1 VPPLL
6 ARYRVDETSKR
17 VDKAIKEAG
26 LQTVLANPR
35 ALPNDARRLRGLPCV
50 ARNVAGE
57 VFGSRPDREVVRRL
71 DR

>member
-26 LQTVLANPR
+26 MQTVLADPR
-35 ALPNDARRLRGLPCV
+35 ARGDDAVRLRGLPCV
-50 ARNVAGE
+50 ARDVSGE
-57 VFGSRPDREVVRRL
+57 MFGTRPDRAVLRL

>member
-1 VPPLL
+1 LL

-26 LQTVLANPR
+26 MQAVLANPR
-35 ALPNDARRLRGLPCV
+35 ARGDDAVRLRGLPYV
-50 ARNVAGE
+50 ARDVSGE
-57 VFGSRPDREVVRRL
+57 MFGTRPDRAVLRL